1 MKWFSHGFQEIAL
14 KSSGFQEIALKSRR
28 ECMDLCRIDVLREL
42 ESQHNDRTV
51 HVLGRFVATKIG
63 FELGPSR
70 TLARSL
76 RSDRAWLVCGPVAIH
91 ELIRG

>member
-42 ESQHNDRTV
+42 ESQHNDRK
-51 HVLGRFVATKIG
+51 R
-63 FELGPSR
+63 
-70 TLARSL
+70 ARSL
-76 RSDRAWLVCGPVAIH
+76 RSNQDWLRARSESYACSVAT
-91 ELIRG
+91 